1 MKQDK
6 TKILLMMAIAIIVWL
21 CPNWA
26 QAQFI
31 EYQVLECEQVS
42 PSVIKL
48 SIIVYGNDKKSIDT
62 DAMIAALNV
71 AMFDGIEGTSFSKP
85 LLEDGVNTS
94 ISNNP
99 NYFNP
104 FYDYRYQDFI
114 QSCTM
119 VSKFKKA
126 DKKKGTSYT
135 IEIKIL
141 NLRKD
146 LEKNQIRKKLGI

>member
-1 MKQDK
+1 
-6 TKILLMMAIAIIVWL
+6 
-21 CPNWA
+21 
-26 QAQFI
+26 
-31 EYQVLECEQVS
+31 
-42 PSVIKL
+42 
-48 SIIVYGNDKKSIDT
+48 
-62 DAMIAALNV
+62 MIAALNV